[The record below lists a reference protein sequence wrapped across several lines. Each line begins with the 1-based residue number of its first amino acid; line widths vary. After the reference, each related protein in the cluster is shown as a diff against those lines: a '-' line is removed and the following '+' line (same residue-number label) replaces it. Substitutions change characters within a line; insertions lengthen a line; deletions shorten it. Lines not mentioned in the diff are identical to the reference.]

1 MSNVNSH
8 FSMRVWHVL
17 CVLYTLDLNKTNS
30 FPKTQNYMEII
41 STPTLLHE
49 AVLHHHAKYYD
60 GVVTAP

>member
-1 MSNVNSH
+1 
-8 FSMRVWHVL
+8 
-17 CVLYTLDLNKTNS
+17 LYTLDLNKTNS